1 MTRFTRFLISMLSK
15 RPDVTVTIQIN
26 APQRADRIDYLE
38 DCYELNPTFDID
50 RSVHGNSA
58 P

>member
-1 MTRFTRFLISMLSK
+1 MTRFTRFRIWILSK
-15 RPDVTVTIQIN
+15 RPDVTVSIQIKT
-26 APQRADRIDYLE
+26 PQRADRIDYLE